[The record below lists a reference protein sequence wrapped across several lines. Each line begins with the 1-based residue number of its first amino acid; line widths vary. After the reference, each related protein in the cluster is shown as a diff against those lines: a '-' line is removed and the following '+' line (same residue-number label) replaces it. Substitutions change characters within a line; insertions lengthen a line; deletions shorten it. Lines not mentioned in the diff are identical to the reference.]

1 LQVHGC
7 ICVAARVASSSIP
20 SRWRHCWYRV
30 LPWRVS
36 PSLRCRVGAVTRG
49 LTDASASLGAHALR
63 SLGRRSR
70 SSDVPQE
77 AVNLARDIYK
87 GWLSQALQG
96 AGAVAIIAE
105 SDSIDHRTDRFCT
118 VSAVCMGDLRP
129 SADGRALVASRPVP
143 RKIVLRSIDVCRG
156 SVLRLC
162 GPSELVAPPLPGRRA
177 A

>member
-1 LQVHGC
+1 MHGR
-7 ICVAARVASSSIP
+7 IRIADLVASSSMP
-20 SRWRHCWYRV
+20 SRCRHCWYRV
-30 LPWRVS
+30 LLWRVS
-36 PSLRCRVGAVTRG
+36 SSLRCRVRAVTRS
-49 LTDASASLGAHALR
+49 LTDASASLGAHV
-63 SLGRRSR
+63 LGSVRRRSR

-77 AVNLARDIYK
+77 AVNLARVIHK

-105 SDSIDHRTDRFCT
+105 SDLIDHRTDRFCT

-143 RKIVLRSIDVCRG
+143 RKIELRSIDVCRAN
-156 SVLRLC
+156 VLRLC
-162 GPSELVAPPLPGRRA
+162 GLSELATPPLPARRA